1 MGTAVIPELLSA
13 DRARKLRDGRTVC
26 MVEAVPVPPRAF
38 AGIGAELPGSCAG
51 GLCDGLPAETAKTA
65 TCFQRLGVQSVPV
78 AIGLDGTD
86 GQSGGYR
93 DLRITTEVGAHF
105 ENQLFLF
112 CSH

>member
-1 MGTAVIPELLSA
+1 MDTGVIPELLSA
-13 DRARKLRDGRTVC
+13 DRARKLCDGRTVC
-26 MVEAVPVPPRAF
+26 MIEAVPVPPRAF
-38 AGIGAELPGSCAG
+38 AGVGAELPGPCVG
-51 GLCDGLPAETAKTA
+51 RLCDGLPAKSAKTA
-65 TCFQRLGVQSVPV
+65 ACFQCLGVQSVPI

-93 DLRITTEVGAHF
+93 NLRITTEVGAHF